1 MRKRKLLALG
11 IAVCIAVSGLT
22 GCSNPSDRA
31 DDNAAAVNSETTA
44 VKNSEPV
51 DPYGPVSDKVV
62 TIHIGREES
71 TDVTYP
77 EGEDSLN
84 NYIVKYLQKQ
94 LNVEYVYDFSV
105 DTATYTTKVN
115 MAMASGGMPDVMVVN
130 YAQMVQLQQ
139 AGAIEDMTDAY
150 KTYASEKLKKCFA
163 SSNGISEQLATIDG
177 KMIAIPNID
186 CGMSGVPVL
195 LVRGDWM
202 DELGLA
208 APKTLD
214 DIINIVNTFKEKNPG
229 GNVTTGLAVDSDIFQ
244 TNGGQYHL
252 NALFSLYD
260 SYPGFWLKNEEGK
273 VEYGAVQE
281 NTKTALAEIRKLVE
295 QGVIDPSFV
304 VRDWDSCSEL
314 VTSGQS
320 GIFFGSWWSGQ
331 WVVSMLEAADDSVRW
346 DMYIAPLDDKGKLK
360 TAAMSP
366 TTAYIVVKKGVS
378 EDVKEAVVK
387 TVNYQYD
394 LDQDQ
399 ASTVRPNG
407 MDTPFSWHY
416 YPINTLH
423 CDYDAKEKQIDAV
436 MQCIDG
442 KVKYDDLNG
451 DGKTWYN
458 GYTKVLKDGFRAAV
472 TENVATANAW
482 GWATGAWTVESNK
495 DLIQKVYAATYATT
509 PSMQS
514 GWTAL
519 DTMQK
524 EIFLQILTG
533 EADISAF
540 DEFVDNWY
548 AQGGQNITDEVQ
560 AMADGK

>member
-1 MRKRKLLALG
+1 
-11 IAVCIAVSGLT
+11 
-22 GCSNPSDRA
+22 
-31 DDNAAAVNSETTA
+31 
-44 VKNSEPV
+44 
-51 DPYGPVSDKVV
+51 
-62 TIHIGREES
+62 
-71 TDVTYP
+71 
-77 EGEDSLN
+77 
-84 NYIVKYLQKQ
+84 
-94 LNVEYVYDFSV
+94 
-105 DTATYTTKVN
+105 
-115 MAMASGGMPDVMVVN
+115 
-130 YAQMVQLQQ
+130 
-139 AGAIEDMTDAY
+139 
-150 KTYASEKLKKCFA
+150 
-163 SSNGISEQLATIDG
+163 
-177 KMIAIPNID
+177 
-186 CGMSGVPVL
+186 
-195 LVRGDWM
+195 
-202 DELGLA
+202 
-208 APKTLD
+208 
-214 DIINIVNTFKEKNPG
+214 
-229 GNVTTGLAVDSDIFQ
+229 
-244 TNGGQYHL
+244 
-252 NALFSLYD
+252 
-260 SYPGFWLKNEEGK
+260 
-273 VEYGAVQE
+273 
-281 NTKTALAEIRKLVE
+281 
-295 QGVIDPSFV
+295 
-304 VRDWDSCSEL
+304 
-314 VTSGQS
+314 
-320 GIFFGSWWSGQ
+320 
-331 WVVSMLEAADDSVRW
+331 MLEAADDSVRW
-346 DMYIAPLDDKGKLK
+346 NMYIAPLDENDKLK

-366 TTAYIVVKKGVS
+366 TTAYIVVKKGAL

-399 ASTVRPNG
+399 ASTVRTNG

-472 TENVATANAW
+472 TDNVATANAW

-509 PSMQS
+509 PSMQT